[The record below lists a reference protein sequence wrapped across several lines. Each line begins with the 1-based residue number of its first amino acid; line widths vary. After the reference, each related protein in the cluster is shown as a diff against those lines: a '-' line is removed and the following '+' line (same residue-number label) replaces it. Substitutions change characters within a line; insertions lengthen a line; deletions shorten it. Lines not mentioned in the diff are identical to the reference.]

1 MKRPLPYSYHF
12 NFGTS
17 RTQEHIKPRLITSI
31 WKRAHNLPPNKRT
44 CSRKEINAL
53 QADEDI
59 IPHSDPTN
67 KQPHNAPIKQEDHT
81 GEIIPFNRTGSTS
94 TILNALCLIWT
105 GYNKKGLLFALYR
118 IIRKRAAQHTTK
130 ETRRAHTANK

>member
-1 MKRPLPYSYHF
+1 MKRRLLYSYHF

-17 RTQEHIKPRLITSI
+17 RTQGQNHALLLHIWT
-31 WKRAHNLPPNKRT
+31 RAHNLPPNKRT

-59 IPHSDPTN
+59 IPYSEQTIIIDQTT
-67 KQPHNAPIKQEDHT
+67 QEK
-81 GEIIPFNRTGSTS
+81 IIPFNRTSR
-94 TILNALCLIWT
+94 NALCLIRT
-105 GYNKKGLLFALYR
+105 TNKQKGLLFALYR
-118 IIRKRAAQHTTK
+118 IIRRQAAQHTTN

>member
-1 MKRPLPYSYHF
+1 MKRRLLYPYHF

-17 RTQEHIKPRLITSI
+17 RTQGQNHALLLHIWT
-31 WKRAHNLPPNKRT
+31 RAHNLPPNKRT

-59 IPHSDPTN
+59 IPYSEQTIIIDQTT
-67 KQPHNAPIKQEDHT
+67 QEK
-81 GEIIPFNRTGSTS
+81 IIPFNRTSR
-94 TILNALCLIWT
+94 NALCLIRT
-105 GYNKKGLLFALYR
+105 TNKQKGLLFALYR
-118 IIRKRAAQHTTK
+118 TIRKQAAQHTTN

>member
-1 MKRPLPYSYHF
+1 MKRRLLYSYHF

-31 WKRAHNLPPNKRT
+31 WTRAHNLPPNKRT

-59 IPHSDPTN
+59 IPYSEQTIIIDQTT
-67 KQPHNAPIKQEDHT
+67 QE
-81 GEIIPFNRTGSTS
+81 EIIPFNRTSR
-94 TILNALCLIWT
+94 NALCLIRT
-105 GYNKKGLLFALYR
+105 TNKQKGLLFALYR
-118 IIRKRAAQHTTK
+118 TIRKQAAQHTTN

>member
-1 MKRPLPYSYHF
+1 MKRRLLYPYHF

-17 RTQEHIKPRLITSI
+17 RTQGQNHALLLHIWT
-31 WKRAHNLPPNKRT
+31 RAHNLPPNKRT

-59 IPHSDPTN
+59 IPYSEQTIIIDQTT
-67 KQPHNAPIKQEDHT
+67 QE
-81 GEIIPFNRTGSTS
+81 EIIPFNRTSR
-94 TILNALCLIWT
+94 NVLCLIRT
-105 GYNKKGLLFALYR
+105 TYKQKGLLFALYR
-118 IIRKRAAQHTTK
+118 TIRKQAAQHTTN

>member
-1 MKRPLPYSYHF
+1 MKRRLLYPYHF

-31 WKRAHNLPPNKRT
+31 GKSSNLPPNKRT

-59 IPHSDPTN
+59 IPYCEQTIIIDQTT
-67 KQPHNAPIKQEDHT
+67 QE
-81 GEIIPFNRTGSTS
+81 EIIPFNMEEQKRPLPYKDNLQTERA
-94 TILNALCLIWT
+94 TICPISH
-105 GYNKKGLLFALYR
+105 Y
-118 IIRKRAAQHTTK
+118 K
-130 ETRRAHTANK
+130 ETSSTTYHQ

>member
-1 MKRPLPYSYHF
+1 MKRRLLYSYHF

-17 RTQEHIKPRLITSI
+17 RTQGQNHALLLHIWT
-31 WKRAHNLPPNKRT
+31 RAHNLPPNKRT

-59 IPHSDPTN
+59 IPYSEQTIIIDQTT
-67 KQPHNAPIKQEDHT
+67 QE
-81 GEIIPFNRTGSTS
+81 EIIPFNRTSR
-94 TILNALCLIWT
+94 NALCLIRT
-105 GYNKKGLLFALYR
+105 TYKQKGLLFALYR
-118 IIRKRAAQHTTK
+118 IIRRQAAQHTTN

>member
-1 MKRPLPYSYHF
+1 MKRSLLYPYHF

-17 RTQEHIKPRLITSI
+17 RTQGQNHALLLHIWT
-31 WKRAHNLPPNKRT
+31 RAHNLPPNKRT

-59 IPHSDPTN
+59 IPYSEQTIIIDQTT
-67 KQPHNAPIKQEDHT
+67 QE
-81 GEIIPFNRTGSTS
+81 EIIPFNRTSR
-94 TILNALCLIWT
+94 NALCLIRT
-105 GYNKKGLLFALYR
+105 TYKQKGLLFALYHT
-118 IIRKRAAQHTTK
+118 IRKQAAQHTTN